1 MVYCAIPPFPM
12 ADNRLRQKDM
22 PMHEGFRFKSI
33 RVISLAVKLLV
44 VFYSAVTWSADLGF
58 NRAGGEPVLVQLKLN
73 TALKPKVM
81 ELMYRSKL
89 CKHTTSSASG
99 KPIELDG
106 YNEVEVEL
114 SNSGGDLLSYKV
126 PLEGGTA
133 CEWKLSSIAFGVEY
147 DGDGRFGHKL
157 RHVRGGGL
165 VVSFD
170 DHTARRA
177 SNFPKTITG
186 DLVLKQDYYPWVAE
200 RFIGGYEKTIRL
212 AGDGYG
218 YATFI
223 APTARNIY
231 FEPVLH
237 VDFPV
242 FSVGPK
248 VKAKGNRTV
257 FTYPDG
263 SVAVHALTV
272 PTFKKLQAIRL
283 QAEQAL
289 VKE

>member
-1 MVYCAIPPFPM
+1 MVTRTA
-12 ADNRLRQKDM
+12 K
-22 PMHEGFRFKSI
+22 
-33 RVISLAVKLLV
+33 VLV
-44 VFYSAVTWSADLGF
+44 VFYSAAALSADLDLNG
-58 NRAGGEPVLVQLKLN
+58 ADGEKILVQLKLSE
-73 TALKPKVM
+73 ALKPKAM
-81 ELMYRSKL
+81 ELLYRSKL

-106 YNEVEVEL
+106 YNEIEVEL
-114 SNSGGDLLSYKV
+114 SSNGGSLLYYEV
-126 PLEGGTA
+126 PLEAGTA
-133 CEWKLSSIAFGVEY
+133 CDWKLSSIAFGVEY

-157 RHVRGGGL
+157 RYVRGGGL

-177 SNFPKTITG
+177 SNFPKKITG

-272 PTFKKLQAIRL
+272 PMFKKLQAIRL